1 MRRFVKEPLKT
12 LGLYNPALHAFAFLK
27 DPPGTVI
34 NFIVRNFLK
43 KAEPGTRGRYSKL
56 LIDRYVYNNLTP
68 WISSSIASATRV
80 FNQLSATPGEETK
93 RPTALILMLRGPWF
107 GHVLQNYIVGCAL
120 RLLGYRVG
128 FVVCH
133 GAVERCGISQDA
145 AELSAPP
152 FTCNAC
158 RKITGRLSSQG
169 FDVINLNDFITPG
182 EDELVATG
190 TGLSEVTLS
199 GLSEQQPNRIEESM
213 RPFLMR
219 FFYGDYRRIKS
230 SDKEVV
236 NHLNSAIRFQLRFRN
251 LLDQLRPSCLC
262 FFNGLFFPEQ
272 VLFREAQDRQIPSLF
287 VERGMRK
294 NTIFISVN
302 EPACHYRSDRL
313 WACVKDQISED
324 QLESARSYLTKRM
337 AGPEDPLGNKRD
349 LADVDTIK
357 YSRLAEEPY
366 VILFAPVT
374 HDTAAMGKDKPIGDF
389 FEVLTLLCG
398 MAIRLRKKLVIRS
411 HPDELSD
418 LSPSRYTVKQYLADN
433 DLLHGEYVQCL
444 DSNEKWDPYALVKF
458 ADATAIYNG
467 TLGIEL
473 PSLGYEIINIAN
485 SNYSGKGFTVDV
497 SSAEDFELF
506 FTSRKRRLTHAQ
518 QQLALKYLYFYVYVA
533 SISIDHLVNEY
544 APFQYSLAETDE
556 KSQREDLNLVKDRIA
571 FLLGIRHQEGKFQ
584 GDQIKQLLMPDLPI
598 KLPSASSPLH
608 PHQA

>member
-1 MRRFVKEPLKT
+1 MRRFVKGPLKT
-12 LGLYNPALHAFAFLK
+12 LGLYNPALHAFAFLQ
-27 DPPGTVI
+27 DPPTTVV

-43 KAEPGTRGRYSKL
+43 KAEPSTRGRYSKL

-68 WISSSIASATRV
+68 AICSTVESATRV
-80 FNQLSATPGEETK
+80 FNELSPTRGEETK

-107 GHVLQNYIVGCAL
+107 GHALQNYLVGCAL

-158 RKITGRLSSQG
+158 RKITDRLSSQG
-169 FDVINLNDFITPG
+169 FDVINLNDFITPD
-182 EDELVATG
+182 EDDLVETSRD
-190 TGLSEVTLS
+190 LSERRLS
-199 GLSEQQPNRIEESM
+199 RQEADRTQESI

-219 FFYGDYRRIKS
+219 FFYGDYRRIKP

-236 NHLNSAIRFQLRFRN
+236 NHLKSAVRFQLRFRN
-251 LLDQLRPSCLC
+251 LLEQVRPSCLC
-262 FFNGLFFPEQ
+262 FFNGLFFPEN
-272 VLFREAQDRQIPSLF
+272 VLFSEAQNRQIPSLF

-294 NTIFISVN
+294 NTIFISLN

-313 WACVKDQISED
+313 WACVKDQISDE
-324 QLESARSYLTKRM
+324 QLESARAYLTKRM

-349 LADVDTIK
+349 LADVDTTK

-389 FEVLTLLCG
+389 YEVLTLLCR

-444 DSNEKWDPYALVKF
+444 DSNEKWDPYALAKF
-458 ADATAIYNG
+458 ADAAAIYNG

-473 PSLGYEIINIAN
+473 PSLGYEVFNIAN
-485 SNYSGKGFTVDV
+485 SNYTGKGFTVDV
-497 SSAEDFELF
+497 NSAEDFELF
-506 FTSRKRRLTHAQ
+506 FTSRKRRLTHEQ

-533 SISIDHLVNEY
+533 SISIGHLLNEY

-556 KSQREDLNLVKDRIA
+556 KSQREDLNLVKERIA
-571 FLLGIRHQEGKFQ
+571 FLLGISDPGEKFS
-584 GDQIKQLLMPDLPI
+584 GEQIKRLLVPELSI
-598 KLPSASSPLH
+598 KLASASSSLH
-608 PHQA
+608 PH